1 MRKLISTA
9 FSLLFSVGV
18 MLAYNV
24 TFRVDMSNVTGFT
37 TPEVNGTFNGWCGS
51 ACSPMTDANG
61 DGIWEVTVDIP
72 TGTYEFK
79 FAADNWTIQE
89 SLIAGSACTV
99 TNSGFTNRTLT
110 VGTSD
115 ITMPIVCWGTCAA
128 CTTLYPVTFKV
139 DVSTVSQAYTQ
150 IQLGGSFNNWTP
162 ASNPM
167 TDGDG
172 DEIYETTINL
182 APGTYEYKFA
192 ADSWNISENLLSG
205 TSCTSTSFGF
215 TNRVITVTNA
225 GQVLDA
231 VCWGSCTACNVTP
244 PTYNVTFRVDMSNVT
259 GFTTPTV
266 NGTFNGWSG
275 TANPLTDANNDGIWE
290 TTIPLQAA
298 TYEYKFAY
306 DNWTGSE
313 NLTQGS
319 SCTVTNN
326 GFTNRA
332 LTVSGASTLDVV
344 CYGSCLSCSAPSYN
358 VTFRVDMS
366 QQTGFTTPTVNGN
379 FNSWS
384 GNANPLTDANG
395 DGIWE
400 TTLSLQAGVYEYKF
414 AYDNW
419 AGQENFTP
427 GGTCTVTNNGFT
439 NRALTVSGSTTL
451 DVVCFNSCLAC
462 TAPSYNVTFKV
473 DMSNVTGFTT
483 PTVNGTFNGWNG
495 TANPMTDANGDGIW
509 ETTIALQAG
518 VYEYKFAYDDWAGQ
532 ENFIPGGACTVTNNG
547 FTNRALTVSGA
558 ATLGVVCF
566 NSCLACTAPTYNITF
581 KVDMSNVTGFTT
593 PTVNGSFNG
602 WNGTANP
609 MTDANGDGIW
619 ECTIALQAGTY
630 EYKFAYDDWAGQ
642 ETLTPGSS
650 CTISN
655 FGFTNRL
662 LTVSDAAVLNVVCW
676 GSCLSCSAPSFN
688 VTFRVDMSQ
697 QSGFTT
703 PTVNGTFNSWSGN
716 ANPMTDV
723 DLDGIWETT
732 IALQAGTYEYKF
744 AYDDW
749 AGSENLTAGSSCTI
763 TTNGFTNRALTVTGA
778 TSLPTVCWNS
788 CTNCSSAPPTYNV
801 TFKVDMSQQS
811 GFTTPTVNGS
821 FNGWSGTAN
830 PLTDANGDGVWET
843 TIPLPAGNY
852 EFKFAY
858 DNWTASESLVAGTSC
873 TVTNSGFT
881 NRSLVVTNANIEMPI
896 VCWGSCG
903 NCAAPTFNVTF
914 QVDMSQQTGF
924 TIPEVNGTFNGW
936 CGNCNALSDANGDN
950 IWEVTLPLPAG
961 NYEFKYSADFWT
973 TQESLTPGTSCTVT
987 NGGFTNRT
995 LVVSN
1000 ANIVMPL
1007 VCWNSCSTCCLNLSY
1022 YVDSDGDGA
1031 GTGAVQT
1038 LCTTPTSGYAL
1049 TAGDCNDNNASINP
1063 TATEI
1068 CGNTIDENCDGIAAT
1083 CGDDFS
1089 NAVTVTNISQF
1100 GFGVQS
1106 SISVDLVNASNSV
1119 ESPGTGNDRWYSF
1132 MATGNA
1138 VRISLTGGSAADD
1151 NEISLYGAGSAGGS
1165 ELSPLTVENA
1175 VSPSN
1180 LGTLVPAPDGGSE
1193 ILYYANLVPNQ
1204 NYLVCIRNVNSTP
1217 GVCTMSIGFLRASQ
1231 ADILPFTANT
1241 GVYNSTCANFKAAFR
1256 SQAAGYVV
1264 NRWSSEADAN
1274 AAVANLGTATPTWS
1288 YAIPPQS
1295 NGTGY
1300 TMCQLGK
1307 ILPANLSGALVNH
1320 YVTVDVVYNLKD
1332 AAGNSNTLTAYGN
1345 TVSMV
1350 GLNSESA
1357 LGVRS
1362 TDLCTA
1368 GFKRTTSFIST
1379 NRSVC
1384 GTSRYNWKFTEAFP
1398 TAGLPSY
1405 LVGAAGA
1412 SRLVGLSSVPGMALG
1427 KRYDVW
1433 VRAQHIDGISYTTG
1447 TTAGNVLSINTWF
1460 PTTSASASCVKT
1472 LGAAGM
1478 VLEEGASV
1486 EPIEIAM
1493 DGATFNVF
1501 PNPTNGNFINVFT
1514 AQTEGFIT
1522 VNVLDASG
1530 RSVHTEKWNL
1540 TESNTRV
1547 VEFANTLSN
1556 GIYQLQLTQGSEW
1569 KSIKFIVAR

>member
-51 ACSPMTDANG
+51 ACSPMTDANS
-61 DGIWEVTVDIP
+61 DGIWEVTIDIP
-72 TGTYEFK
+72 TGNYEFK
-79 FAADNWTIQE
+79 FAADNWSIQE
-89 SLIAGSACTV
+89 SLIAGTACTV
-99 TNSGFTNRTLT
+99 TNSGYTNRTLT

-139 DVSTVSQAYTQ
+139 DVSSVSDPYTQ
-150 IQLGGSFNNWTP
+150 IQLGGAFNDWTP

-167 TDGDG
+167 TDADG

-205 TSCTSTSFGF
+205 TSCTATNFGF

-266 NGTFNGWSG
+266 NGSFNGWSG
-275 TANPLTDANNDGIWE
+275 TANPMTDANGDGIWE

-298 TYEYKFAY
+298 IYEYKFAY

-319 SCTVTNN
+319 SCTVTNS

-332 LTVSGASTLDVV
+332 LTVSGATTLDVV

-366 QQTGFTTPTVNGN
+366 QQTGFTTPTVNGT

-395 DGIWE
+395 DGVWE
-400 TTLSLQAGVYEYKF
+400 TTLSLEAGVYEYKF

-419 AGQENFTP
+419 AGQENFT
-427 GGTCTVTNNGFT
+427 
-439 NRALTVSGSTTL
+439 
-451 DVVCFNSCLAC
+451 
-462 TAPSYNVTFKV
+462 
-473 DMSNVTGFTT
+473 
-483 PTVNGTFNGWNG
+483 
-495 TANPMTDANGDGIW
+495 
-509 ETTIALQAG
+509 AG
-518 VYEYKFAYDDWAGQ
+518 AS
-532 ENFIPGGACTVTNNG
+532 CTVTNNG

-558 ATLGVVCF
+558 TTLDAVCF
-566 NSCLACTAPTYNITF
+566 NSCLAC
-581 KVDMSNVTGFTT
+581 
-593 PTVNGSFNG
+593 
-602 WNGTANP
+602 
-609 MTDANGDGIW
+609 
-619 ECTIALQAGTY
+619 
-630 EYKFAYDDWAGQ
+630 
-642 ETLTPGSS
+642 
-650 CTISN
+650 
-655 FGFTNRL
+655 
-662 LTVSDAAVLNVVCW
+662 
-676 GSCLSCSAPSFN
+676 SA
-688 VTFRVDMSQ
+688 
-697 QSGFTT
+697 
-703 PTVNGTFNSWSGN
+703 
-716 ANPMTDV
+716 
-723 DLDGIWETT
+723 
-732 IALQAGTYEYKF
+732 
-744 AYDDW
+744 
-749 AGSENLTAGSSCTI
+749 
-763 TTNGFTNRALTVTGA
+763 
-778 TSLPTVCWNS
+778 
-788 CTNCSSAPPTYNV
+788 PTYNV

-811 GFTTPTVNGS
+811 GFTTPTVNGT
-821 FNGWSGTAN
+821 FNGWSGNAN
-830 PLTDANGDGVWET
+830 PLTDANGDGIWET
-843 TIPLPAGNY
+843 TISLPSGNY

-858 DNWTASESLVAGTSC
+858 DNWTASENLTPGTSC

-881 NRSLVVTNANIEMPI
+881 NRSLVVSNTSIDMPV

-903 NCAAPTFNVTF
+903 NCAAPTYNVTF
-914 QVDMSQQTGF
+914 QVDMSLQTGF

-936 CGNCNALSDANGDN
+936 CGNCNAMSDANGDN

-961 NYEFKYSADFWT
+961 NYEFKYSADFWN

-1000 ANIVMPL
+1000 ADVVMPL

-1022 YVDSDGDGA
+1022 YVDNDGDGA
-1031 GTGAVQT
+1031 GAGAVQT
-1038 LCTTPTSGYAL
+1038 LCTTPTSGYSL
-1049 TAGDCNDNNASINP
+1049 TAGDCNDNNISINP
-1063 TATEI
+1063 NATEI
-1068 CGNTIDENCDGIAAT
+1068 CGNLVDENCDGIVAT
-1083 CGDDFS
+1083 CGDDIAD
-1089 NAVTVTNISQF
+1089 AVAITNISQF
-1100 GFGVQS
+1100 GYGVQS
-1106 SISVDLVNASNSV
+1106 SISVDLINASNSI
-1119 ESPGTGNDRWYSF
+1119 ESPGSGNDRWYSF
-1132 MATGNA
+1132 TATGNA
-1138 VRISLTGGSAADD
+1138 VRIALTGATSADD
-1151 NEISLYGAGSAGGS
+1151 NEISLYGSGAPSGS
-1165 ELSPLTVENA
+1165 ELTPLSTEDA

-1180 LGTLVPAPDGGSE
+1180 LGSLIPAPDGGSE
-1193 ILYYANLVPNQ
+1193 ILYAANLVPNQ
-1204 NYLVCIRNVNSTP
+1204 NYLVCVRNVNNTP
-1217 GVCTMSIGFLRASQ
+1217 GVCSLSIGFLRASQ

-1241 GVYNSTCANFKAAFR
+1241 GIYNSTCSNFKAAFR

-1264 NRWSSEADAN
+1264 NRWSSEANAN
-1274 AAVANLGTATPTWS
+1274 IAVASLGTETPTWS

-1320 YVTVDVVYNLKD
+1320 YVTVDVIYNLKD
-1332 AAGNSNTLTAYGN
+1332 AAGNLNTLTAYGN

-1384 GTSRYNWKFTEAFP
+1384 GTSRYNWKLTEAFP

-1412 SRLVGLSSVPGMALG
+1412 SRLIGLSSVPGMALG

-1433 VRAQHIDGISYTTG
+1433 VRAQHIDGDSYTTG

-1472 LGAAGM
+1472 IGAAGM
-1478 VLEEGASV
+1478 VLEESESLEPV
-1486 EPIEIAM
+1486 EISM

-1501 PNPTNGNFINVFT
+1501 PNPSNGNYINVFT

-1540 TESNTRV
+1540 TESNTRA
-1547 VEFANTLSN
+1547 VEFANTLAN